1 MLKKQAEI
9 LKVILI
15 ALAFLPAIAADGQV
29 VEYADGVSGARKI
42 GFGRR
47 TLSRRYVPRHLR
59 QVSTFQDDGVA
70 AEDIPM
76 GVPKQGT
83 IYEGEMMEGTI
94 VHSDIV
100 GSDCADCTAGAS
112 VDSVFNSGCG
122 VDSCGGCAICPPNN
136 QCGLVEDC
144 LPRRF
149 GGILCNTEWFA
160 GAHGFTNSTN
170 IDGNGSFGFYGG
182 ANMGLPL
189 NYLTCGLISGQLGVR
204 SVQSNFS
211 GSPFMDSTRDQLF
224 VTGGVYRRVD
234 HGLQFGV
241 VADILYESWYVETD
255 IVQLRGE
262 LSWVYPNGSQLGF
275 RFTDQ
280 VQDSVSEGTFVD
292 INGRTTTTTENLGI
306 VNTYRFFYRKQ
317 HACGGFGEIYG
328 GFSDNDHALVGMDFE
343 LPLNDCWGMQSN
355 FIYVIPEDNSA
366 RLGYLEEAWNVSVGI
381 TWRPQGQAWWRNY
394 HRPLLPVA
402 DNGSLISVRN

>member
-15 ALAFLPAIAADGQV
+15 AMAFLPAIVADGQV
-29 VEYADGVSGARKI
+29 VQYADGVSGTRQI

-59 QVSTFQDDGVA
+59 QVSTLQEDSGGV
-70 AEDIPM
+70 EDIPI
-76 GVPKQGT
+76 GTPKQGT
-83 IYEGEMMEGTI
+83 IIDGGMIEGSIISGD
-94 VHSDIV
+94 VHATDCV
-100 GSDCADCTAGAS
+100 GCTAGAS
-112 VDSVFNSGCG
+112 VDSVFDSGCER
-122 VDSCGGCAICPPNN
+122 GGCAVCPPNN

-149 GGILCNTEWFA
+149 GGIWCNTDWFA

-182 ANMGLPL
+182 ANMGMPL
-189 NYLTCGLISGQLGVR
+189 NYLTCGLVSGQLGVR
-204 SVQSNFS
+204 TVQSNFS
-211 GSPFMDSTRDQLF
+211 GSPFYDSTRDQLF

-280 VQDSVSEGTFVD
+280 VQDSVSQGTFVD
-292 INGRTTTTTENLGI
+292 VAGNVTTANVNLGI
-306 VNTYRFFYRKQ
+306 VNTYRFFYRRQ
-317 HACGGFGEIYG
+317 HACGGYGELYG
-328 GFSDNDHALVGMDFE
+328 GFSDEDHGLLGLDFE
-343 LPLNDCWGMQSN
+343 LPLNECWGMQSN
-355 FIYVIPEDNSA
+355 FIYLIPNDNNNS
-366 RLGYLEEAWNVSVGI
+366 RLGYLEEAWNVSVGL
-381 TWRPQGQAWWRNY
+381 TWRPMGNAWWKTTTDRCC
-394 HRPLLPVA
+394 LLLTTEP
-402 DNGSLISVRN
+402 